1 MKGGEK
7 MAIIA
12 NVTPIEIKPNTSS
25 QTSTSKKNNSSS
37 NKSGVDFGKVL
48 NNQSDKSEKE
58 DASTKTDSAAAQLI
72 SGMMG
77 LNVQVNATVITPIQS
92 GDNLTEELPVGDAE
106 GQLVTTNT
114 NQLTES
120 VGKTNVRLDVATG
133 MNTSQKQL
141 AALLT
146 KGTDVNVAVD
156 NTNANQFTMQL
167 QELLQNK
174 QLTEQAQVSDPSLS
188 KASVTINNALLETV
202 PSFTLVNSNGVGKT
216 NNMPQ
221 VDNKKTTPAQA
232 QAGVATLDITQLI
245 DSADAKP
252 VTTSPLLTN
261 VVSAV
266 ENVSESGTLLL
277 GDKEQLSVESILP
290 NQTTNTTN
298 TFAGAL
304 NQQVMKNENQVTVSD
319 GKQVTQQP
327 VKDSYHV
334 ASQIVDQARLISGQ
348 KNTEMII
355 QLKPEHL
362 GELTLK
368 VTVESGVVSAS
379 FHSNNS
385 EVRNIIEASLPQL
398 KQELSNQG
406 LKIDNVDVYAGL
418 GDFFSNGQHE
428 SRQKPEVKV
437 QNKKIE
443 EDFLDALDDSTGIVE
458 STSESGVDY
467 RI

>member
-1 MKGGEK
+1 
-7 MAIIA
+7 MAIMA
-12 NVTPIEIKPNTSS
+12 NVTPIEVKPNTSS
-25 QTSTSKKNNSSS
+25 QASTSKKNNSSS

-77 LNVQVNATVITPIQS
+77 LNAQVNAAPIQS
-92 GDNLTEELPVGDAE
+92 NENLIAELPTDDAE
-106 GQLVTTNT
+106 GQLVTTTNT

-146 KGTDVNVAVD
+146 KGTDVNVAAG

-188 KASVTINNALLETV
+188 KASVTTNNALLETV
-202 PSFTLVNSNGVGKT
+202 PSFALVNSNGVGKT

-221 VDNKKTTPAQA
+221 ADNKKTTQT

-245 DSADAKP
+245 DSVDAKP
-252 VTTSPLLTN
+252 VATSPLLTN

-266 ENVSESGTLLL
+266 ENVSESGTMLL
-277 GDKEQLSVESILP
+277 GAKEQLSVESLLP
-290 NQTTNTTN
+290 NQTTNTSD

-304 NQQVMKNENQVTVSD
+304 NQQVMKNENQVVVSV

-406 LKIDNVDVYAGL
+406 LKIENVDVYAGL

-443 EDFLDALDDSTGIVE
+443 EDFLDALDDSTSVVE
-458 STSESGVDY
+458 SSSEGSGVDY

>member
-1 MKGGEK
+1 
-7 MAIIA
+7 MANTI
-12 NVTPIEIKPNTSS
+12 PIEIKPNTSS

-58 DASTKTDSAAAQLI
+58 DASTKKDSAAAQLI

-77 LNVQVNATVITPIQS
+77 LNAQVNAVPIQNNE
-92 GDNLTEELPVGDAE
+92 NLIAELPVDDVG
-106 GQLVTTNT
+106 GQLGNA
-114 NQLTES
+114 NQLTELI
-120 VGKTNVRLDVATG
+120 GKNVIRLDVATG

-146 KGTDVNVAVD
+146 KGTDVNMAAGNN
-156 NTNANQFTMQL
+156 NTKQFTMQL
-167 QELLQNK
+167 QEILQNK
-174 QLTEQAQVSDPSLS
+174 QLTEQTPVSDPSS
-188 KASVTINNALLETV
+188 NKVSATTNNALLETV
-202 PSFTLVNSNGVGKT
+202 PSFALVNSNAVGKT

-221 VDNKKTTPAQA
+221 VDNKKTTPT
-232 QAGVATLDITQLI
+232 QAGVATLDSTQLL
-245 DSADAKP
+245 DSVDAKP
-252 VTTSPLLTN
+252 VITSPLLTN

-266 ENVSESGTLLL
+266 ENMSESGTMLL
-277 GDKEQLSVESILP
+277 GGKEQLSVESLLP
-290 NQTTNTTN
+290 NQTTNTTE

-304 NQQVMKNENQVTVSD
+304 NQQTIKNESQVAVSD
-319 GKQVTQQP
+319 GKQVAQQP

-406 LKIDNVDVYAGL
+406 LKIENVDVYAGL

>member
-1 MKGGEK
+1 M
-7 MAIIA
+7 A

-25 QTSTSKKNNSSS
+25 QTSTSKKNNSAS

-48 NNQSDKSEKE
+48 NSQSDETEKE
-58 DASTKTDSAAAQLI
+58 DITSKSDSAAAQLI

-77 LNVQVNATVITPIQS
+77 LNAQVNAAPIQS
-92 GDNLTEELPVGDAE
+92 NENFIAELPVDDAG
-106 GQLVTTNT
+106 GQLVNA
-114 NQLTES
+114 NQLTELI
-120 VGKTNVRLDVATG
+120 GKNAIRLDVATG

-146 KGTDVNVAVD
+146 KGTDVNVAAG

-188 KASVTINNALLETV
+188 KASVTTNNALLETV
-202 PSFTLVNSNGVGKT
+202 PSFALVNSNGVGKT

-221 VDNKKTTPAQA
+221 TDNKKTTPTQV
-232 QAGVATLDITQLI
+232 QTGVATLDITQLI
-245 DSADAKP
+245 DSVDAKP

-261 VVSAV
+261 VVGAV
-266 ENVSESGTLLL
+266 ENVSESGTVLL
-277 GDKEQLSVESILP
+277 GGKEQLSVESLLP
-290 NQTTNTTN
+290 NQTTNTSD

-304 NQQVMKNENQVTVSD
+304 NQQVMKNENQVAVSD

-406 LKIDNVDVYAGL
+406 LKIENVDVYAGL

>member
-1 MKGGEK
+1 M
-7 MAIIA
+7 A
-12 NVTPIEIKPNTSS
+12 NVTPIEVKPNTSS
-25 QTSTSKKNNSSS
+25 QASTSKKNNSSS

-77 LNVQVNATVITPIQS
+77 LNAQVNAAPIQS
-92 GDNLTEELPVGDAE
+92 NENLIAELPTDDAE
-106 GQLVTTNT
+106 GQLVTTTNT

-146 KGTDVNVAVD
+146 KGTDVNVAAG

-188 KASVTINNALLETV
+188 KASVTTNNALLETV
-202 PSFTLVNSNGVGKT
+202 PSFALVNSNGVGKT

-221 VDNKKTTPAQA
+221 ADNKKTTQT

-245 DSADAKP
+245 DSVDAKP
-252 VTTSPLLTN
+252 VATSPLLTN

-266 ENVSESGTLLL
+266 ENVSESGTMLL
-277 GDKEQLSVESILP
+277 GAKEQLSVESLLP
-290 NQTTNTTN
+290 NQTTNTSD

-304 NQQVMKNENQVTVSD
+304 NQQVMKNENQVVVSV

-406 LKIDNVDVYAGL
+406 LKIENVDVYAGL

-443 EDFLDALDDSTGIVE
+443 EDFLDALDDSTSVVE
-458 STSESGVDY
+458 SSSEGSGVDY

>member
-1 MKGGEK
+1 M
-7 MAIIA
+7 
-12 NVTPIEIKPNTSS
+12 PSH
-25 QTSTSKKNNSSS
+25 
-37 NKSGVDFGKVL
+37 
-48 NNQSDKSEKE
+48 
-58 DASTKTDSAAAQLI
+58 LI
-72 SGMMG
+72 
-77 LNVQVNATVITPIQS
+77 
-92 GDNLTEELPVGDAE
+92 
-106 GQLVTTNT
+106 
-114 NQLTES
+114 
-120 VGKTNVRLDVATG
+120 
-133 MNTSQKQL
+133 
-141 AALLT
+141 
-146 KGTDVNVAVD
+146 
-156 NTNANQFTMQL
+156 
-167 QELLQNK
+167 
-174 QLTEQAQVSDPSLS
+174 
-188 KASVTINNALLETV
+188 
-202 PSFTLVNSNGVGKT
+202 
-216 NNMPQ
+216 
-221 VDNKKTTPAQA
+221 
-232 QAGVATLDITQLI
+232 
-245 DSADAKP
+245 
-252 VTTSPLLTN
+252 TTSPLLTN

-277 GDKEQLSVESILP
+277 GGKEQLSVESILP

-298 TFAGAL
+298 TFVGAL
-304 NQQVMKNENQVTVSD
+304 NQQVMKNENQVAVSD
-319 GKQVTQQP
+319 GKQVMQQP

-379 FHSNNS
+379 FHSNNN

-443 EDFLDALDDSTGIVE
+443 EDFLDALDDSTSVVE
-458 STSESGVDY
+458 ASSEGSGVDY

>member
-1 MKGGEK
+1 
-7 MAIIA
+7 MAIMA

-48 NNQSDKSEKE
+48 NNQSDKTEKE
-58 DASTKTDSAAAQLI
+58 DITSKSDSAAAQLI

-77 LNVQVNATVITPIQS
+77 LNPQVNAAPIQS
-92 GDNLTEELPVGDAE
+92 NENLIADDVG
-106 GQLVTTNT
+106 GQLVNA
-114 NQLTES
+114 NQLTELI
-120 VGKTNVRLDVATG
+120 GKNAIRLDVTTG

-146 KGTDVNVAVD
+146 KGTDVNMAG

-202 PSFTLVNSNGVGKT
+202 PSFALVNSNGVGKA

-221 VDNKKTTPAQA
+221 VDNKKTTPNQA

-245 DSADAKP
+245 DSVDAKP

-261 VVSAV
+261 VVSAM
-266 ENVSESGTLLL
+266 ENVSESGTMLL
-277 GDKEQLSVESILP
+277 GAKEQLSVESLLP
-290 NQTTNTTN
+290 NQTTNTSD

-304 NQQVMKNENQVTVSD
+304 NQQVMKNENQVAVSD
-319 GKQVTQQP
+319 GKQVMQQP
-327 VKDSYHV
+327 IKDSYHV

-443 EDFLDALDDSTGIVE
+443 EDFLDALDDSTSVVE
-458 STSESGVDY
+458 SSSEGSGVDY

>member
-7 MAIIA
+7 MAIMA

-48 NNQSDKSEKE
+48 NNQSDKTEKE
-58 DASTKTDSAAAQLI
+58 DITSKSDSAAAQLI

-77 LNVQVNATVITPIQS
+77 LNGQVNAAPVQS
-92 GDNLTEELPVGDAE
+92 NENLVADDVG
-106 GQLVTTNT
+106 GQLVNA
-114 NQLTES
+114 NQLTELI
-120 VGKTNVRLDVATG
+120 GKNAIRLDVATG
-133 MNTSQKQL
+133 MNTSQTQL

-146 KGTDVNVAVD
+146 KGTDVAAGN
-156 NTNANQFTMQL
+156 NNANQVTMQL
-167 QELLQNK
+167 QELLKNK

-188 KASVTINNALLETV
+188 KASVTTNNALLETV
-202 PSFTLVNSNGVGKT
+202 PFFALVNSNGVGKT

-221 VDNKKTTPAQA
+221 TDNKKTTQT

-245 DSADAKP
+245 DSVDAKP

-266 ENVSESGTLLL
+266 ENVSESGTMLL
-277 GDKEQLSVESILP
+277 GAKEQLSVESLLP
-290 NQTTNTTN
+290 NQTTNTSD

-304 NQQVMKNENQVTVSD
+304 NQQVMKNENQVVVSD
-319 GKQVTQQP
+319 GKQVMQQP

-406 LKIDNVDVYAGL
+406 LKIENVDVYAGL

-443 EDFLDALDDSTGIVE
+443 EDFLDALDDSTSVVE
-458 STSESGVDY
+458 SSSEGSGVDY

>member
-1 MKGGEK
+1 
-7 MAIIA
+7 MAIMA
-12 NVTPIEIKPNTSS
+12 NVAPIEIKPNTSS

-48 NNQSDKSEKE
+48 NNQSDKTEKE
-58 DASTKTDSAAAQLI
+58 DITSKSDSAAVQLI

-77 LNVQVNATVITPIQS
+77 LNAQVNAAPIQS
-92 GDNLTEELPVGDAE
+92 NENLIADLLADDVG
-106 GQLVTTNT
+106 GQLVNA
-114 NQLTES
+114 NQLTELI
-120 VGKTNVRLDVATG
+120 GKNAIRLDVATG
-133 MNTSQKQL
+133 MNTSQTQL

-146 KGTDVNVAVD
+146 KGTDVNVAAG

-188 KASVTINNALLETV
+188 KASVTTNNALLETV
-202 PSFTLVNSNGVGKT
+202 PSFALVNSNGVGKT

-221 VDNKKTTPAQA
+221 VDSKKTTPTQT

-245 DSADAKP
+245 DSVDAKP

-277 GDKEQLSVESILP
+277 GAKEQLSVESILP
-290 NQTTNTTN
+290 NQTTNTSD

-304 NQQVMKNENQVTVSD
+304 NQQVMKNENQVVVSD

-334 ASQIVDQARLISGQ
+334 GSQIVDQARLISGQ

-443 EDFLDALDDSTGIVE
+443 EDFLDALDDSTSVVE
-458 STSESGVDY
+458 SSLEGTGVDY

>member
-7 MAIIA
+7 MAIMA

-48 NNQSDKSEKE
+48 NNQSDKTEKE
-58 DASTKTDSAAAQLI
+58 DITSKSDSAAAQLI

-77 LNVQVNATVITPIQS
+77 LNGQVNAAPIQS
-92 GDNLTEELPVGDAE
+92 NENLVAELLVDDVG
-106 GQLVTTNT
+106 GQLVNA
-114 NQLTES
+114 NQLTELI
-120 VGKTNVRLDVATG
+120 GKNAIRLDVATG
-133 MNTSQKQL
+133 MNTSQTQL

-146 KGTDVNVAVD
+146 KGTDVNVAAG

-202 PSFTLVNSNGVGKT
+202 PSFALVNSNGVGKT
-216 NNMPQ
+216 NNMSQ
-221 VDNKKTTPAQA
+221 VDNKKTTPA

-245 DSADAKP
+245 DSVDAKS

-277 GDKEQLSVESILP
+277 GAKEQLSVESILP

-298 TFAGAL
+298 TFVGAL
-304 NQQVMKNENQVTVSD
+304 NQQVMKNENQVAVSD
-319 GKQVTQQP
+319 GKQVMQQP

-443 EDFLDALDDSTGIVE
+443 EDFLDALDDSTSVVE
-458 STSESGVDY
+458 SSSEGSGVDY

>member
-1 MKGGEK
+1 
-7 MAIIA
+7 MAIMA
-12 NVTPIEIKPNTSS
+12 NITPIEIKPNTSS

-48 NNQSDKSEKE
+48 NNQSNKSEKE
-58 DASTKTDSAAAQLI
+58 DVSTKTDSTTAQLI

-77 LNVQVNATVITPIQS
+77 LNAQVNAVPIQNNE
-92 GDNLTEELPVGDAE
+92 NLIAELPVDDVG
-106 GQLVTTNT
+106 GQLGNA
-114 NQLTES
+114 NQLTELI
-120 VGKTNVRLDVATG
+120 GKNVIRLDVATG

-146 KGTDVNVAVD
+146 KGTDVNMAAG
-156 NTNANQFTMQL
+156 NTDAKQFTMQL
-167 QELLQNK
+167 QEVLQNK
-174 QLTEQAQVSDPSLS
+174 QLAEQTQISDSS
-188 KASVTINNALLETV
+188 SNKISATTNNALLEAV
-202 PSFTLVNSNGVGKT
+202 PSFALVNSNAAGKT
-216 NNMPQ
+216 NTMPQ
-221 VDNKKTTPAQA
+221 ADNKKTTPTQT
-232 QAGVATLDITQLI
+232 GSATLDSTQLL
-245 DSADAKP
+245 DSVDAKP

-266 ENVSESGTLLL
+266 ENESESGTMLL
-277 GDKEQLSVESILP
+277 GGKKQLSVESLLP
-290 NQTTNTTN
+290 NQTTNTTE

-304 NQQVMKNENQVTVSD
+304 NQQTMKNEGQVAVSD
-319 GKQVTQQP
+319 GKQVAQQP

-406 LKIDNVDVYAGL
+406 LKIENVDVYAGL
-418 GDFFSNGQHE
+418 GDFFSNGHHE

-443 EDFLDALDDSTGIVE
+443 EDFLDALDDSTSIVE

>member
-1 MKGGEK
+1 
-7 MAIIA
+7 MAIMA
-12 NVTPIEIKPNTSS
+12 NATPIEIKPNTSS

-37 NKSGVDFGKVL
+37 NKSGVDFGNVL

-58 DASTKTDSAAAQLI
+58 DASTKKDSAAAQLI

-77 LNVQVNATVITPIQS
+77 LNAQVNATAVITSIQS
-92 GDNLTEELPVGDAE
+92 SDNLTEELPTSDAE
-106 GQLVTTNT
+106 GQLVTNNT

-146 KGTDVNVAVD
+146 KGTDVIMLGD
-156 NTNANQFTMQL
+156 NNNAKQFTMQL
-167 QELLQNK
+167 QEVLQNK
-174 QLTEQAQVSDPSLS
+174 QLTEQAQVSDLSLS
-188 KASVTINNALLETV
+188 KASVTTNNVLLETV
-202 PSFTLVNSNGVGKT
+202 PSFALINSNASGKT
-216 NNMPQ
+216 NTMPQ
-221 VDNKKTTPAQA
+221 VDNKKTTPTQA
-232 QAGVATLDITQLI
+232 QTGVATLDITQLL
-245 DSADAKP
+245 DSVDAKP
-252 VTTSPLLTN
+252 VITSPLLTN

-266 ENVSESGTLLL
+266 ENVSESDTMLL
-277 GDKEQLSVESILP
+277 GGKEQLSVESLLP

-298 TFAGAL
+298 TTATFAGAL
-304 NQQVMKNENQVTVSD
+304 NQQTMKNESQVAVSD
-319 GKQVTQQP
+319 GKQVAQQP

-406 LKIDNVDVYAGL
+406 LKIENVDVYAGL

-443 EDFLDALDDSTGIVE
+443 EDFLDALDDSTGVVE